1 VDVVAEPK
9 THVVDAQGGGQFTTV
24 GAAIKAASPQ
34 DRILVRPGLYQESLL
49 IDQPLQI
56 VGDGPRAQ
64 IEIRALDA
72 DVLVSHAPGGW
83 VANLTFTQCK
93 SEHTLGVDIR
103 QGQLVIEECE
113 ILSQAGSC
121 VYIRNNSDPVLRR
134 NTIYG
139 ATKHGVLVYDGGRGT
154 IEENEIT
161 GCSDSCVAVR
171 SGGDPVVRRNTI
183 RDGKDCGV
191 WVHKDG
197 RGTFEDNEISGNR
210 MAGVYISSGGN
221 ATFRRNRINR
231 NAWHGVDIYDTGGGT
246 FEDNDLTGNSRGA
259 WFFDDKAD
267 KSRVTRLRN
276 NPL

>member
-1 VDVVAEPK
+1 VDVVAEPG

-24 GAAIKAASPQ
+24 GAAIKAARPD
-34 DRILVRPGLYQESLL
+34 DRILVRPGLYVESLV

-72 DVLVSHAPGGW
+72 DVLVSHAPAGW
-83 VANLTFTQCK
+83 VANLTFTQGK
-93 SEHTLGVDIR
+93 SDHVFGVDIR
-103 QGQLVIEECE
+103 AGNLLIEECE
-113 ILSQAGSC
+113 IMSQAGSC

-139 ATKHGVLVYDGGRGT
+139 ATTHGVLVYDGGRGT
-154 IEENEIT
+154 IEENEIS
-161 GCSDSCVAVR
+161 GCSNSCVAVR
-171 SGGDPVVRRNTI
+171 NGGDPVVRRNMI

-210 MAGVYISSGGN
+210 MSGVYVQSGGN

-231 NAWHGVDIYDTGGGT
+231 NAWHGVSIHTDGSGT
-246 FEDNDLTGNSRGA
+246 FEDNDLTGNSLGPWYFQSGTERQ
-259 WFFDDKAD
+259 
-267 KSRVTRLRN
+267 VTTRLRN
-276 NPL
+276 TP